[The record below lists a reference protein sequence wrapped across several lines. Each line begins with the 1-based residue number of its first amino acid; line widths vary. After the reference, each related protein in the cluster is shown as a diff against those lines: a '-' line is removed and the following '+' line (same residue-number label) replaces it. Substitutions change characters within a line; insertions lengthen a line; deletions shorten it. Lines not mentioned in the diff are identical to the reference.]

1 MSEMFNRGWMV
12 IDVDLEDANG
22 TMFRT
27 RILFNEGSARAW
39 QNHLHSDGFF
49 GKVYDRADDM
59 RVLASIEG
67 ASGEDWVTHWVPEP
81 GVAASFAEHAHL
93 ADSLRSTAS
102 HLSRAR
108 ATASSPPSSLS
119 HCTACAT
126 TQRTAWPEA
135 PPLRYRL

>member
-67 ASGEDWVTHWVPEP
+67 YSGDSVTEWVPEP

-93 ADSLRSTAS
+93 AALFALR
-102 HLSRAR
+102 RVI
-108 ATASSPPSSLS
+108 
-119 HCTACAT
+119 
-126 TQRTAWPEA
+126 
-135 PPLRYRL
+135 

>member
-39 QNHLHSDGFF
+39 RSELCSNHSDGLF

-59 RVLASIEG
+59 RVLAHRG
-67 ASGEDWVTHWVPEP
+67 
-81 GVAASFAEHAHL
+81 
-93 ADSLRSTAS
+93 R
-102 HLSRAR
+102 
-108 ATASSPPSSLS
+108 
-119 HCTACAT
+119 
-126 TQRTAWPEA
+126 
-135 PPLRYRL
+135 